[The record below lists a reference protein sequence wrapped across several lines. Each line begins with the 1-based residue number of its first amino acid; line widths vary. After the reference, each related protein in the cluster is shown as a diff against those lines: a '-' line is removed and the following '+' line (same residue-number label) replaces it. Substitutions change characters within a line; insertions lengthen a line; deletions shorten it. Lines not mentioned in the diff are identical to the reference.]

1 MDLKLDATGDLE
13 LIDGETSLT
22 DGTTAIAQDM
32 TIRLKTFLGEWFLD
46 QRIGL
51 PYFQTILV
59 KNPNLPVIQTIF
71 RQAVLETTGIIGIS
85 DFEFNFDTSV
95 RQLSISF
102 EAKTEDLDTF
112 IFEFSEFIL

>member
-1 MDLKLDATGDLE
+1 MDIKLDLTGDL
-13 LIDGETSLT
+13 DVTNGEVTLT
-22 DGTTAIAQDM
+22 DGTEAIAQDM

-51 PYFQTILV
+51 PYFQSILI

-71 RQAVLETTGIIGIS
+71 RQAILETTGIVDIS

-112 IFEFSEFIL
+112 IFEFSELIL